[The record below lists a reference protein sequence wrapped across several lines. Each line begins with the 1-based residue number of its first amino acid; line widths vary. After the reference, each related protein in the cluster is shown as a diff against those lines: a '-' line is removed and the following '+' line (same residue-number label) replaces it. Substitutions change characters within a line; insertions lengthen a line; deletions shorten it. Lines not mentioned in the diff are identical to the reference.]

1 MSVLTSKNYKSLE
14 SYSAL
19 DDYQGDRDEIVPCC
33 LDGLLE
39 EEKEEIDFNTADDL
53 LRISDAKHS
62 YLSPTTK
69 RLHNELLEASGGTN
83 YNEESITASKKNMI
97 ANVNWIMTHGDAM
110 NNRKCAE
117 IISDLEKSIMAAK
130 LKIQREVFVTPTK
143 MGLSFPAFA
152 GKKPRNLQKRY
163 KGIAG

>member
-39 EEKEEIDFNTADDL
+39 EQEEIDFNTADDL

-69 RLHNELLEASGGTN
+69 RLHNELLEASGVTN
-83 YNEESITASKKNMI
+83 YNEESIMI

-110 NNRKCAE
+110 NNLKCAE

-130 LKIQREVFVTPTK
+130 LEIQREVFVTPTK

-152 GKKPRNLQKRY
+152 GKKPKHVSKRY

>member
-1 MSVLTSKNYKSLE
+1 M
-14 SYSAL
+14 
-19 DDYQGDRDEIVPCC
+19 
-33 LDGLLE
+33 
-39 EEKEEIDFNTADDL
+39 
-53 LRISDAKHS
+53 RISDAKHS

-69 RLHNELLEASGGTN
+69 RLHNELLEASGGIN

-110 NNRKCAE
+110 NNLKCAE

-130 LKIQREVFVTPTK
+130 LEIQREVFVTPTK

-152 GKKPRNLQKRY
+152 GKKPKHVSKRY

>member
-62 YLSPTTK
+62 YISPTTK

-83 YNEESITASKKNMI
+83 YNEESITASKNNMI

-110 NNRKCAE
+110 NNLKCAE

-130 LKIQREVFVTPTK
+130 LEIQREVFVTPTK

-152 GKKPRNLQKRY
+152 GKKSVLV
-163 KGIAG
+163 

>member
-19 DDYQGDRDEIVPCC
+19 DDYQGDRDKIVPCC

-39 EEKEEIDFNTADDL
+39 QQNEIDFNTADDL
-53 LRISDAKHS
+53 LRNSDAKHS

-69 RLHNELLEASGGTN
+69 RLHNELLEASGGIN

-97 ANVNWIMTHGDAM
+97 QNIN
-110 NNRKCAE
+110 
-117 IISDLEKSIMAAK
+117 
-130 LKIQREVFVTPTK
+130 
-143 MGLSFPAFA
+143 
-152 GKKPRNLQKRY
+152 
-163 KGIAG
+163 

>member
-14 SYSAL
+14 SYSTL
-19 DDYQGDRDEIVPCC
+19 DDYQGDSDEIVPCC

-39 EEKEEIDFNTADDL
+39 EQEEIDFNTADDL

-69 RLHNELLEASGGTN
+69 RLHNELLEASGGIY

-110 NNRKCAE
+110 NNLKCAE

-130 LKIQREVFVTPTK
+130 LEIRREVFVTPTK

-152 GKKPRNLQKRY
+152 GKKPKHVSKRY